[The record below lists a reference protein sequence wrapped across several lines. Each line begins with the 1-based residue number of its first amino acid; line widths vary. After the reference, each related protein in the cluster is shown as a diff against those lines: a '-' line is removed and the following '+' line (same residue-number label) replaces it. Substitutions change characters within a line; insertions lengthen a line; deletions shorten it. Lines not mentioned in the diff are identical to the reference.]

1 MGFVHDKEGYASLA
15 TYRENE
21 SAAVISSSINQ

>member
-1 MGFVHDKEGYASLA
+1 MGFVHDKGYASLA

-21 SAAVISSSINQ
+21 SAAVISSPINQ